1 LSSQSLKYKQSSNL
15 NSSLVV
21 IGSSTGGTEAL
32 RVVLT
37 QLPANI
43 PPILIVQHIPPV
55 FSLAF
60 ANRLNELCPF
70 EVKEAEDDDI
80 VEPNKVLIAPGG
92 KQMSLVKVG
101 GVLKVKIND
110 DPPVNRHKPSV
121 DYLFASVA
129 KLKLSHIVGV
139 ILTGMGAD
147 GARELLSLKKIG
159 ARTIAQNQE
168 TCIVWGMP
176 REAAKIGAAEFILA
190 LDAIP
195 QKIMD
200 LIP

>member
-1 LSSQSLKYKQSSNL
+1 
-15 NSSLVV
+15 V

-32 RVVLT
+32 RVLLT
-37 QLPANI
+37 QLPENI

-70 EVKEAEDDDI
+70 LVKEAEDDDI

-92 KQMSLVKVG
+92 KQMAVVKVG
-101 GVLKVKIND
+101 GVLKIKITD
-110 DPPVNRHKPSV
+110 EAPVNRHKPSV

-129 KLKLSHIVGV
+129 KLNLSHVVGV
-139 ILTGMGAD
+139 ILTGMGGD
-147 GARELLSLKKIG
+147 GARELLALKKLG

-176 REAAKIGAAEFILA
+176 REAAKMGAAEFILA